1 MKTRTRQALLGLTA
15 IALVGAAGIAG
26 TFAYL
31 SDTSEEVVNT
41 FEANRVEV
49 DLIESKLDEDGN
61 IIPGTT
67 SKGNNY
73 DIVPGTTA
81 TKDPQVQATVTLPSY
96 VFVEINDVV
105 NLEGKKLV
113 DYTVDSTW
121 TQLEGYDNVYY
132 REIEKS
138 DKEYVPVLKDNT
150 ITYPASLT
158 NEDLAT
164 LTDENNTLTFKAS
177 AIQKEPFNDPVRAY
191 MIANP
196 VTVTDLDGLQSVIK
210 NGGAAVLTENIEI
223 TEALT
228 ISEETEVIL
237 DLNGKTII
245 SSVTDGTRPIVNYGT
260 LVVTGNGT
268 IDNTKVEN
276 GYGAIRNYGDLT
288 IESGTFKAN
297 DLSGGSAID
306 TWEDGTT
313 TINGGTYYATAAVMN
328 REGGTTIINGGD
340 FEGVSNANEKYN
352 QKNYSYAIRNYG
364 EMTINGG
371 TVHGSMNGGIAC
383 DQGTITINDG
393 NFKVEPTGTSAQTFY
408 VVVTTTGAQVVIN
421 GGTFEQT
428 NGTDRLL
435 GGFSGMPSWDATE
448 DLEANGYTINGGTFI
463 LNGTTVTI
471 GDSSKTE

>member
-1 MKTRTRQALLGLTA
+1 MKARTKQALLGLTA

-31 SDTSEEVVNT
+31 SDESGDVVNS
-41 FEANRVEV
+41 FNPNSVAV
-49 DLIESKLDEDGN
+49 DLIEHDGANVSDGN
-61 IIPGTT
+61 
-67 SKGNNY
+67 SY
-73 DIVPGTTA
+73 DIVPGTTDI
-81 TKDPQVQATVTLPSY
+81 KDPQVQADVTLPSY

-105 NLEGKKLV
+105 NQEGKKLV
-113 DYTVDSTW
+113 DYKVDNAW
-121 TQLEGYDNVYY
+121 TQLDGYDNVYY
-132 REIEKS
+132 REVDENGDTK
-138 DKEYVPVLKDNT
+138 YVPVLENNT

-177 AIQKEPFNDPVRAY
+177 AIQKEPFDDPVRAY

-196 VTVTDLDGLQSVIK
+196 VTVTDLDGLKSVIE

-223 TEALT
+223 TEALE

-237 DLNGKTII
+237 DLNGKTIT

-268 IDNTKVEN
+268 IDNTEDEK

-288 IESGTFKAN
+288 IENGTFKAN

-393 NFKVEPTGTSAQTFY
+393 NFKVEPTENGAPTYY
-408 VVVTTTGAQVVIN
+408 VVVTNTSTGAKIIIN